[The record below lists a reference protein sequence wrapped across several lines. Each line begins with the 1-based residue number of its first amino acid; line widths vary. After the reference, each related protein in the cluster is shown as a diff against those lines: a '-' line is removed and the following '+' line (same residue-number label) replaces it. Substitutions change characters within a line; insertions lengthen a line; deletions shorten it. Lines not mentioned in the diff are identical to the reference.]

1 MANVIKLRNSGTA
14 NAAPTSLEVGELAV
28 NYADGILYYKNSSNT
43 ISILSSALSAQGASS
58 IEIST
63 TPPASPSSGD
73 LWFESDTGKQ
83 FIYYDSFWVEISGT
97 DGADGSNAAATTDAS
112 ALISGTLPDAR
123 LSSAIARIASPTFTG
138 VPAVPTA
145 NASTNTTQIATTAF
159 VTTADNLKAN
169 IASPT
174 FTGTPLAPTANA
186 NTNTTQIATTEF
198 VTSAVSTGLASA
210 VINAL
215 DDVADVTITTAT
227 NGDLL
232 KWNGTAWVNASGYAL
247 LSSPTFTGTVATSN
261 LTVSGNLIVSGSTT
275 SVNTETLTVDDNII
289 ILNNNVT
296 GSPTENAG
304 VEVERGTSTNVSLRW
319 NETTD
324 KWEFTNDGTTY
335 SNLGAGG
342 ATIGDTAPSSPVAG
356 QIWFNS
362 LTGGTYVYYDSVW
375 VEVGASPYSTLINT
389 INAKGDILVGTA
401 DNTIGGLSAGTN
413 GQVLTADSSVTAGL
427 KWATPTVYQ
436 AIVANVSDTEIG
448 YLDGV
453 TSAIQAQIDGKQAI
467 VANVS
472 DTEIGYLDG
481 VTSAIQTQLNTK
493 ATTGKAI
500 AMAIVFGG

>member
-1 MANVIKLRNSGTA
+1 
-14 NAAPTSLEVGELAV
+14 
-28 NYADGILYYKNSSNT
+28 
-43 ISILSSALSAQGASS
+43 
-58 IEIST
+58 
-63 TPPASPSSGD
+63 
-73 LWFESDTGKQ
+73 
-83 FIYYDSFWVEISGT
+83 
-97 DGADGSNAAATTDAS
+97 
-112 ALISGTLPDAR
+112 
-123 LSSAIARIASPTFTG
+123 
-138 VPAVPTA
+138 
-145 NASTNTTQIATTAF
+145 
-159 VTTADNLKAN
+159 
-169 IASPT
+169 
-174 FTGTPLAPTANA
+174 
-186 NTNTTQIATTEF
+186 
-198 VTSAVSTGLASA
+198 
-210 VINAL
+210 
-215 DDVADVTITTAT
+215 
-227 NGDLL
+227 
-232 KWNGTAWVNASGYAL
+232 
-247 LSSPTFTGTVATSN
+247 LSSPTFTGTVAASN

-275 SVNTETLTVDDNII
+275 SINTETLTVDDNII

-342 ATIGDTAPSSPVAG
+342 ATIGDAAPSSPVAG

-453 TSAIQAQIDGKQAI
+453 TSAIQTQLDNKQAV

-493 ATTGKAI
+493 ASTGKAI